1 MLIRIGIAL
10 LLGAAASA
18 AVAADRV
25 VTRADLGD
33 KWPLTIDSGTLQC
46 RPFMGSLQI
55 LTIKAN
61 GKTWAV
67 NDTAIGQGFPEMDP
81 IRKDDPAIRGA
92 RIDTGPLLDLAKSL
106 CQ

>member
-1 MLIRIGIAL
+1 MLTRIAIAL
-10 LLGAAASA
+10 LLGATSLAAA
-18 AVAADRV
+18 AGDRV
-25 VTRADLGD
+25 VTSADLGD

-55 LTIKAN
+55 LTIRAD

-67 NDTAIGQGFPEMDP
+67 NGTATGQGFPEIDP
-81 IRKDDPAIRGA
+81 IWKGNPEISGA
-92 RIDTGPLLDLAKSL
+92 RINIGPLIDLAKSL